1 MGLSHFETID
11 RAITQDRGWRTV
23 SAWPSA
29 LSTVTRTGAR
39 VAPQR
44 CPILHPS
51 ALILTWCL
59 SILRFQAGQ
68 RNARLLRLRTSGG
81 RFFVIKMGDF
91 LKLKIIL
98 VKAQVVDFLMLK
110 WVIFLD

>member
-11 RAITQDRGWRTV
+11 RAITEDRGWRTV
-23 SAWPSA
+23 SAWTSV

-51 ALILTWCL
+51 ALIPT
-59 SILRFQAGQ
+59 
-68 RNARLLRLRTSGG
+68 
-81 RFFVIKMGDF
+81 
-91 LKLKIIL
+91 
-98 VKAQVVDFLMLK
+98 
-110 WVIFLD
+110 

>member
-59 SILRFQAGQ
+59 SILSSHIGQ
-68 RNARLLRLRTSGG
+68 LNVRLLRFRTSGN
-81 RFFVIKMGDF
+81 RF
-91 LKLKIIL
+91 LKLKW
-98 VKAQVVDFLMLK
+98 ATF
-110 WVIFLD
+110 

>member
-81 RFFVIKMGDF
+81 RFFVK
-91 LKLKIIL
+91 
-98 VKAQVVDFLMLK
+98 
-110 WVIFLD
+110 

>member
-59 SILRFQAGQ
+59 SILRFQLG
-68 RNARLLRLRTSGG
+68 NE
-81 RFFVIKMGDF
+81 
-91 LKLKIIL
+91 
-98 VKAQVVDFLMLK
+98 ML
-110 WVIFLD
+110 DC